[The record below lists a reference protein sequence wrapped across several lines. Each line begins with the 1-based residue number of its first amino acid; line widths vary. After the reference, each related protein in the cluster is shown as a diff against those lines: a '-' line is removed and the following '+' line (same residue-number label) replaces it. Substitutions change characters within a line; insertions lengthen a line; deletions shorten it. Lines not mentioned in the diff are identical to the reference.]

1 MIRRS
6 IATMALLSLAGCGA
20 VQQQQGALI
29 VRDAQANLQVIVQ
42 NCLQQMQG
50 DRDLDPIRSKIEL
63 SRSGISGAPPPAM
76 LADRSRPTQEEKV
89 AIGRWEAIREACVQQ
104 EIQYG
109 LSLTLPANLEPLRN
123 KLLTTGRETNQRTG
137 LLVAALYDGRM
148 TYGEFAAARMKN
160 TDEMVGSLT
169 GKSPSTVDQPYGVA
183 SPAVTMEDQIPLRK
197 EGNSYYVPV
206 SVNGFPPMEFVLDS
220 GADVVQLPREVVLT
234 LVRAGTLQSND
245 LIAPTTIGVASG
257 AEFQSVAFR
266 IRELRVGRHVI
277 RNVTGIVS
285 PTGTSALLG
294 GSFLSRFASW
304 SIDNQRSA
312 LLLSP

>member
-1 MIRRS
+1 
-6 IATMALLSLAGCGA
+6 
-20 VQQQQGALI
+20 
-29 VRDAQANLQVIVQ
+29 
-42 NCLQQMQG
+42 
-50 DRDLDPIRSKIEL
+50 
-63 SRSGISGAPPPAM
+63 
-76 LADRSRPTQEEKV
+76 
-89 AIGRWEAIREACVQQ
+89 
-104 EIQYG
+104 
-109 LSLTLPANLEPLRN
+109 
-123 KLLTTGRETNQRTG
+123 
-137 LLVAALYDGRM
+137 M

-169 GKSPSTVDQPYGVA
+169 GKSPATVDQPYGVA

-197 EGNSYYVPV
+197 EGSSYYLPV